1 MISRPGRHNGGRT
14 AGRQKNCNA
23 MITLSTPTEVAA
35 SAFSAAEY
43 IPEEAITEADIA
55 AAERHSIIPVTGRA
69 LYERL
74 AAGGYPT
81 LCEEFVKPALAASV
95 RVAVQP
101 LLAVRCGACGIV
113 TPRSDSIEPADAK
126 QRGEVM
132 RALRRRASELLRR
145 LSEELER
152 SAAAYP
158 EYDSRDNILNRC
170 TIYGDIVQTH

>member
-1 MISRPGRHNGGRT
+1 M
-14 AGRQKNCNA
+14 
-23 MITLSTPTEVAA
+23 
-35 SAFSAAEY
+35 
-43 IPEEAITEADIA
+43 
-55 AAERHSIIPVTGRA
+55 
-69 LYERL
+69 
-74 AAGGYPT
+74 
-81 LCEEFVKPALAASV
+81 
-95 RVAVQP
+95 
-101 LLAVRCGACGIV
+101 
-113 TPRSDSIEPADAK
+113 TPRSESIEPADAK